1 MFVKLQVDII
11 YRRKKQ
17 MSNNVC
23 QSCGMIM
30 EEDEHGSI
38 SVDYCKYCFN
48 DGKFGKDETMEEMIE
63 SCIPFLVNEEEGIDE
78 ELARQTMFSV
88 FPKLKRWKI
97 TPF

>member
-1 MFVKLQVDII
+1 
-11 YRRKKQ
+11 

-63 SCIPFLVNEEEGIDE
+63 SCIPFWVNEKNG
-78 ELARQTMFSV
+78 LMKNWLGRRCFLFFQN
-88 FPKLKRWKI
+88 
-97 TPF
+97 